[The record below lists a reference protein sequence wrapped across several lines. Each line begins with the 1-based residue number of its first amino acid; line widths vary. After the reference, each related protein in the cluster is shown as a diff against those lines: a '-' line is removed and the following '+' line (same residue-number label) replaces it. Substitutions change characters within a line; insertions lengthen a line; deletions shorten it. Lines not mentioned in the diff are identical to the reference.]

1 MKRACFVALTLL
13 TTPVLAQQPVPEI
26 PFDSVPS
33 FLKLPADMNLGEVS
47 GIAVNLM
54 LSFEEPQAAMLLV
67 SALLLA
73 AAPAG
78 MLLHLA
84 TTAGLAPREK
94 RMWMSALAR
103 GGAPRLFAAYFDA
116 AKRRAVTRTLARCER
131 RRHR

>member
-1 MKRACFVALTLL
+1 M
-13 TTPVLAQQPVPEI
+13 TPVTPKGQRITGHGNGPGERLLA
-26 PFDSVPS
+26 S
-33 FLKLPADMNLGEVS
+33 LPYVSLLGVS

-54 LSFEEPQAAMLLV
+54 LSFEEPQAAILLV

-94 RMWMSALAR
+94 RMWMSALAG

-116 AKRRAVTRTLARCER
+116 AKRRAMTRTLAGCER